1 MSNSNQHKTR
11 PSVREA
17 ILICV
22 RRRGIEV
29 GDGAMITPS
38 EYGFWVGSEYVAK
51 SEVSRVCSDAMLA
64 EREKGAK

>member
-1 MSNSNQHKTR
+1 
-11 PSVREA
+11 
-17 ILICV
+17 
-22 RRRGIEV
+22 
-29 GDGAMITPS
+29 MITPS